1 MAPSRIKGSHVLH
14 SSAVR
19 YFLAVAQT
27 GSFRGASEIL
37 GIAASAIHRQ
47 VGLLERH
54 FRAPLL
60 ERRRGR
66 DGVRITQ
73 AGEMLLSRL
82 NAATFELAAAAEEIE
97 SVRSGARGVVS
108 IGTTEVLAHDLLP
121 KALGSVSRSFRHID
135 LDVMVAGKLPLVSA
149 ALKNQL
155 DILLVLDAPIR
166 MGLKTLAEFS
176 LTSAAV
182 VPINHPLAQKPWTT
196 LGECATYPLALS
208 RDAETLNGLL
218 NRMSADARTKP
229 RIALNSNSYLMMRD
243 AVAEGMVI
251 SIQTE
256 LKGAFRFRDPRLAYV
271 PIRES
276 LARFSV
282 LSCCVPADRRLSP
295 AASATADHLVRTLH
309 AQLGDADV
317 HPRFSV

>member
-1 MAPSRIKGSHVLH
+1 
-14 SSAVR
+14 
-19 YFLAVAQT
+19 
-27 GSFRGASEIL
+27 
-37 GIAASAIHRQ
+37 
-47 VGLLERH
+47 
-54 FRAPLL
+54 
-60 ERRRGR
+60 
-66 DGVRITQ
+66 
-73 AGEMLLSRL
+73 MLLGRVR
-82 NAATFELAAAAEEIE
+82 AATLELTAAAEEIE
-97 SVRSGARGVVS
+97 SVRSGTRGVVS

-121 KALGSVSRSFRHID
+121 QVLGAVNRSFRHID
-135 LDVMVAGKLPLVSA
+135 LDVMVAGKLQLVSA

-182 VPINHPLAQKPWTT
+182 VPINHPLSQKSWTT

-208 RDAETLNGLL
+208 REAETLNGLL
-218 NRMSADARTKP
+218 NRMSADARVKP

-243 AVAEGMVI
+243 AVAQGFVI

-256 LKGAFRFRDPRLAYV
+256 LKGSFRLRDPRLAYV
-271 PIRES
+271 PIREQ

-295 AASATADHLVRTLH
+295 AASATAEHIVRTLH
-309 AQLGDADV
+309 AQLGDAGA
-317 HPRFSV
+317 PSSFAT